1 VRVLVATDGTWG
13 DVAPLLAVARDLRL
27 RGHSVLA
34 LLNPSF
40 AGEAERL
47 GLDEERAGVPWE
59 ERLLDVDPTRL
70 MRPVSGTIRV
80 LRDLLIPQIPSWVAA
95 TERAANSFGP
105 DAGVV
110 HHFCW
115 GALWSLHQRGL
126 PVAATFLAPAALM
139 SADDPVRPLPEFPSP
154 PRLLARANGRILK
167 SLFRRILDRPAGAHF
182 GAAGLPA
189 PRDLF
194 FLAQRIARISLAL
207 WSPHLRGPARDDPPH
222 LHICGCAFPVEPDPL
237 PPELEAH
244 LDAGEPPVVVT
255 LGTSARAVGMDL
267 YRAAAEASERIGRR
281 AVLLTGGSEN
291 RPDPLPAAIA
301 AFDEAPHGKL
311 LPRACAIVH
320 HGGAGTAAQ
329 ALRAGKPAVIVP
341 FGHDQADNA
350 YRVEKLG
357 GAWVVPR
364 RRASADRLARTL
376 DEMLGSPAIRES
388 ARRIGEMV
396 RREDGSG
403 KAARLVETLV

>member
-1 VRVLVATDGTWG
+1 VRVLVAADGTWG
-13 DVAPLLAVARDLRL
+13 DVAPVLAVARGLRL
-27 RGHSVLA
+27 RGHRVLA

-40 AGEAERL
+40 AGEAKRL
-47 GLDEERAGVPWE
+47 GLDEEHAGFPWE
-59 ERLLDVDPTRL
+59 ERLVDVDPTPL

-80 LRDLLIPQIPSWVAA
+80 LRDLLIPEIPSWVAA
-95 TERAANSFGP
+95 AERAVNRFGP

-115 GALWSLHQRGL
+115 GALWSLRQRGL
-126 PVAATFLAPAALM
+126 PVAAVFLAPAALM
-139 SADDPVRPLPEFPSP
+139 SAEDPGRPLPAWPSP
-154 PRLLARANGRILK
+154 PRVIARANGRILK
-167 SLFRRILDRPAGAHF
+167 SLFRRLLDRPARAHF

-189 PRDLF
+189 PHDLF

-207 WSPHLRGPARDDPPH
+207 WSPHLRGPARDDPSH

-237 PPELEAH
+237 PAELEAF
-244 LDAGEPPVVVT
+244 LNAGEPPVVVT
-255 LGTSARAVGMDL
+255 LGTSARALGMDL
-267 YRAAAEASERIGRR
+267 FRAAAEACERIARR
-281 AVLLTGGSEN
+281 AVLLTGDAEN
-291 RPDPLPAAIA
+291 RPDPLPAGVA
-301 AFDEAPHGKL
+301 AFDEAPHGRL

-350 YRVEKLG
+350 YRLEKLG
-357 GAWVVPR
+357 GARVVPR

-376 DEMLGSPAIRES
+376 DGMLGSPTIRES
-388 ARRIGEMV
+388 ARRIGELV